1 MGQVCPFA
9 LALVHVKRHDI
20 HPAEILPTQ
29 LASSLKHMVA
39 LLAASADGIDLG
51 RLLLDLTLMLV
62 MAKVAAEIAGS
73 DSNIDNVTV
82 APDSGDQYATMNF
95 TLQVANRVHLA
106 KIMRS
111 LRSIPEVVRITRSK
125 D

>member
-1 MGQVCPFA
+1 MGQVCPFT

-20 HPAEILPTQ
+20 HPADILPTQ

-62 MAKVAAEIAGS
+62 MAKVAAEIFDRLHIPVVIGEIGVGIVLGPS
-73 DSNIDNVTV
+73 LLGWVRT
-82 APDSGDQYATMNF
+82 GDIVF
-95 TLQVANRVHLA
+95 FLA
-106 KIMRS
+106 EIGEIGRAH
-111 LRSIPEVVRITRSK
+111 V
-125 D
+125 